1 MTLSNTG
8 LQNQENLKKK
18 IISVK
23 LAPKTLYGDIHI

>member
-8 LQNQENLKKK
+8 LQNQENLKK

-23 LAPKTLYGDIHI
+23 LAPKTLYGDIHE